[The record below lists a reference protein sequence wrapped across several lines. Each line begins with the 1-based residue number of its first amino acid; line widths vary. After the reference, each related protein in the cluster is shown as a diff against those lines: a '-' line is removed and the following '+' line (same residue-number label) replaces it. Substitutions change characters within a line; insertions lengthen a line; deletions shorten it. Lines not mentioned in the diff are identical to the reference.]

1 VRPNIPGSGDVY
13 VNTPYH
19 GSDPSKKVYCPLC
32 YDDLREVPMVFDEKN
47 EIWTCNYCKYYMR
60 KHHTPIED
68 SVLTAG
74 NEEKFE
80 KPYMRT
86 VNVNRKRKDVHN
98 RTKYNNPSEAW
109 SDAAF

>member
-1 VRPNIPGSGDVY
+1 MEGSRMIHKPTI
-13 VNTPYH
+13 NTPYH
-19 GSDPSKKVYCPLC
+19 TPDPLKRVFCPLC
-32 YDDLREVPMVFDEKN
+32 YYDLRDVPMVFDEKN
-47 EIWTCNYCKYYMR
+47 EIWVCNNCKYYMR

-86 VNVNRKRKDVHN
+86 VNVNHKRKDVHN